1 MTVETDDHSKIEE
14 LRKNMDE
21 VTDIYQQLLHWLF
34 IIQKILNVEK

>member
-1 MTVETDDHSKIEE
+1 MIVETDDHSKLEE

-21 VTDIYQQLLHWLF
+21 LTNIYQQLLHWLF

>member
-21 VTDIYQQLLHWLF
+21 LTDIYQQLLHWLF